1 MKKSYKTSNRYK
13 TKKNKKTRRYKTKKN
28 KKTVCGGMFRL
39 GSRMMSPKA
48 EEIAKDVIQ
57 AKLERTETYGNVQK
71 GLENTVQGTI
81 EGIQGLVNNNENVNP
96 NKKPINMK
104 SFSPEDKSLFVPKKV
119 FKTASLKPIKTKLF
133 STTEI

>member
-1 MKKSYKTSNRYK
+1 
-13 TKKNKKTRRYKTKKN
+13 
-28 KKTVCGGMFRL
+28 MFRF
-39 GSRMMSPKA
+39 GTRIISPKA

-96 NKKPINMK
+96 NKKPINMN